1 MSKFDQ
7 PQLTVLFDTGQIQ
20 TRIQELGAAITRDYA
35 GRTPLF
41 VVVLK
46 GAVPFGADLV
56 RAVDLPLT
64 LDFIAVSSYGLATK
78 SSGEVRLLKDLD
90 MSLRGQDVII
100 VEDIVDTGLTLSYLL
115 DIFYRREPASIR
127 VAALL
132 DKPERRQRKVDV
144 TYVGFTIPN
153 EFVVG
158 FGLDYAERYRNLPYV
173 AVLNPSAVAVR

>member
-115 DIFYRREPASIR
+115 DIFYS
-127 VAALL
+127 
-132 DKPERRQRKVDV
+132 
-144 TYVGFTIPN
+144 
-153 EFVVG
+153 
-158 FGLDYAERYRNLPYV
+158 
-173 AVLNPSAVAVR
+173 S

>member
-1 MSKFDQ
+1 MSEFDQ
-7 PQLTVLFDTGQIQ
+7 PQLSVLFTAEQIQ
-20 TRIQELGAAITRDYA
+20 ARIRALGAAITADYA
-35 GRTPLF
+35 GRSPLL

-46 GAVPFGADLV
+46 GAVPFAADLV
-56 RAVDLPLT
+56 RTIDLAVT
-64 LDFIAVSSYGLATK
+64 MDFIAVSSYGASTK

-90 MSLRGQDVII
+90 ASLREQEVII

-115 DIFYRREPASIR
+115 DMFRRRGAASVR

-132 DKPERRQRKVDV
+132 DKPERRQREVHV

-173 AVLNPSAVAVR
+173 AILNPSL

>member
-1 MSKFDQ
+1 MSEFDRSR
-7 PQLTVLFDTGQIQ
+7 LTTLFDAGQIQ
-20 TRIQELGAAITRDYA
+20 ARIQELGAAITRDYA
-35 GRTPLF
+35 GQSPLL

-46 GAVPFGADLV
+46 GAIPFAADLM
-56 RAVDLPLT
+56 RTINLPVS
-64 LDFIAVSSYGLATK
+64 LDFIAVSSYGSATK

-90 MSLRGQDVII
+90 TSLRGRSVII

-115 DIFYRREPASIR
+115 DMFHRREAASVR

-132 DKPERRQRKVDV
+132 NKPERRQREVEV
-144 TYVGFTIPN
+144 SYIGFTIPD

-173 AVLNPSAVAVR
+173 AVLDPSAMTGV